1 MIVLYVDDDIEDM
14 EIFKDA
20 IHAVNPSI
28 QLIPLSSAKDAITY
42 LNNGTLLPDYI
53 FLDINM
59 PGMDGK
65 MCLQE
70 IRKNKNF
77 DHIRVYI
84 YSTNTFPRDI
94 EHIES
99 LNAQF
104 LKKANSFNELCD
116 IIRNLGK

>member
-1 MIVLYVDDDIEDM
+1 MTILYVDDDIEDM

-20 IHAVNPSI
+20 IHTVDPSI

-42 LNNGTLLPDYI
+42 LSNGTRLPDYI

-65 MCLQE
+65 MCLEE

-77 DHIRVYI
+77 DHIQVFI
-84 YSTNTFPRDI
+84 YSTNSFPRDI
-94 EHIES
+94 GHIES
-99 LNAQF
+99 LNAKF

-116 IIRNLGK
+116 IIRSLGK

>member
-1 MIVLYVDDDIEDM
+1 MTVLYVDDDIEDM

-20 IHAVNPSI
+20 IHAVDPSI

-42 LNNGTLLPDYI
+42 LNNGALLPDNI

-65 MCLQE
+65 ACLEE
-70 IRKNKNF
+70 IRRNKKF
-77 DHIRVYI
+77 DHIKVYI

-94 EHIES
+94 DHIES
-99 LNAQF
+99 LNARF

-116 IIRNLGK
+116 IIRSLGK